1 MASPLRCHLLI
12 GPPGSGKSTVAKRL
26 VALLETSGE
35 VVELLS
41 TDQVR
46 QDLYGDAAIKG
57 QWSEIEA
64 MLQQRLLD
72 AVAAGRVVILD
83 GTHSRRAWRLAVV
96 QGLAL
101 SQPVEWIGWWL
112 QTPLAICQDWN
123 RQRERQVDPEV
134 VASYFKTLQAKP
146 FQPSRQ
152 EGFAAVVTLD
162 PSTAAD
168 HQALEASVS
177 LQLAALDRRISAAR
191 NKEPRQPHG
200 YARLLDFER
209 LIYLIRLLV
218 RFPGL
223 EAPDAS
229 TRDQLEAIASPLPEG
244 DLAER
249 AAELLRA
256 EVGACYAD
264 LDALRGDLAWLEAQG
279 FTSSL
284 PCREPIAPPPPTTA
298 TLEHRGGWPPEA
310 DPAIFCRVMTLLR
323 HLIQVPFDSGEEAL
337 RDYLAGALATIPGGY
352 SVRDGDNLRKDVE
365 RIFTPYGFRSR
376 HDTPRQGYALGTA
389 VLSAPQLQELV
400 QLLDG
405 VVQQLSDPTK
415 QDLLLDLKERL
426 RRGGLEVDMAP
437 PLRRIANRSIV
448 SSELVRPDSLALEG
462 QAKRLEIAILARQRV
477 QLDRYGTAARFES
490 SPTGLRWVWPL
501 QLVFHT
507 IGWYVAYEEEAI
519 GGGGQDGLIRLERL
533 DRLALRHVD
542 PHTSQEPARRQRSL
556 QRLDRLLQ
564 VSGGIYFGD
573 DLAAQLA
580 VAGTNAEERRRHLQT
595 LRFRC
600 TPTVFSFLREG
611 LQRFPLEATRL
622 SQPLPGDHWWRHP
635 KAPHCLKPQAGSTHP
650 YPIEIDLPLWSLASD
665 VDLRRWLF
673 GFGEGVIVEAPE
685 ALRQE
690 HQRRGERVRALYG

>member
-12 GPPGSGKSTVAKRL
+12 GPPGSGKSTMAELLAGL
-26 VALLETSGE
+26 VQKLGQTVE
-35 VVELLS
+35 VLS
-41 TDQVR
+41 TDSVR
-46 QDLYGDAAIKG
+46 RELYGDASIKG

-64 MLQQRLLD
+64 TLQQRLFA
-72 AVAAGRVVILD
+72 AVEADRAVILD
-83 GTHSRRAWRLAVV
+83 ATHIRRAWRLAVV
-96 QGLAL
+96 QALFL

-112 QTPLAICQDWN
+112 QTPLATCQDWN
-123 RQRERQVDPEV
+123 RQRERHVDPEV
-134 VASYFKTLQAKP
+134 VASYFQALQTKA

-162 PSTAAD
+162 PSTSAGPD
-168 HQALEASVS
+168 ALNSIVG
-177 LQLAALDRRISAAR
+177 LQLAALDRRIGAAR

-209 LIYLIRLLV
+209 LTYLIRLLL

-223 EAPDAS
+223 DAPDAA
-229 TRDQLEAIASPLPEG
+229 TRDQLEAIASPLPED

-249 AAELLRA
+249 AAALLRA

-264 LDALRGDLAWLEAQG
+264 VSALRLDLAWLEEQG
-279 FTSSL
+279 FKSRL
-284 PCREPIAPPPPTTA
+284 PCREPITPPLPNAA
-298 TLEHRGGWPPEA
+298 TLDHRGGWPPEA

-323 HLIQVPFDSGEEAL
+323 NLIQLPFDSGEEAL
-337 RDYLAGALATIPGGY
+337 RDYLAGTLATIPGGY
-352 SVRDGDNLRKDVE
+352 SARDGDNLRKDVE
-365 RIFTPYGFRSR
+365 RILTPYGFRPR
-376 HDTPRQGYALGTA
+376 HDAPRQGYALGTA

-426 RRGGLEVDMAP
+426 RMGGLEVEKAP
-437 PLRRIANRSIV
+437 PLRRIANRSII
-448 SSELVRPDSLALEG
+448 STDLVRSDSLALEG

-477 QLDRYGTAARFES
+477 QLDRYGSAARFEA

-519 GGGGQDGLIRLERL
+519 GGSGNDALIRLERL

-542 PHTSQEPARRQRSL
+542 THTTQEPVRRQRSL
-556 QRLDRLLQ
+556 QRLDRLLHA
-564 VSGGIYFGD
+564 SGGIFFGD

-580 VAGTNAEERRRHLQT
+580 VAGTNQEERRRHLQT

-600 TPTVFSFLREG
+600 NPLVFSFLREG

-622 SQPLPGDHWWRHP
+622 SRPLPADRWWRHP
-635 KAPHCLKPQAGSTHP
+635 KAPHTLAPLHGNSHP
-650 YPIEIDLPLWSLASD
+650 YPIEIDLPVWTLASD

-673 GFGEGVIVEAPE
+673 GFGDGLIVESPE

-690 HQRRGERVRALYG
+690 HQDRGRKVMALYA